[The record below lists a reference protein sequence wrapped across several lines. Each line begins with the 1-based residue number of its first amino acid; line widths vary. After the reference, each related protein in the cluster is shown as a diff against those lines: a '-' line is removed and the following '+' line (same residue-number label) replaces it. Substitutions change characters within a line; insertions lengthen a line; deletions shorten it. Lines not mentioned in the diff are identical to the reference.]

1 MTATTQEINKEL
13 NSLSEYHLRLARKD
27 EVLIGRTKFG
37 TLNLSYS
44 DKVYRLVKCGLE
56 PETIASGAKKAVK
69 EALMSAYQII

>member
-1 MTATTQEINKEL
+1 MTATQEINKEL

-44 DKVYRLVKCGLE
+44 DKVYRLVKCGLDGS
-56 PETIASGAKKAVK
+56 PIASGAKKAVK